1 MTKRF
6 PDWKKYLVGGIVGA
20 IVVATIGFALS
31 QTGVYN
37 QGFLKFNPGQKFE
50 LAPRPKLTPGDFKLS
65 PQVKFIPR

>member
-6 PDWKKYLVGGIVGA
+6 PDLKKYLVGGIVGA

-37 QGFLKFNPGQKFE
+37 QGFLKFIPNKFSTVERVKLSPGE
-50 LAPRPKLTPGDFKLS
+50 LKLT